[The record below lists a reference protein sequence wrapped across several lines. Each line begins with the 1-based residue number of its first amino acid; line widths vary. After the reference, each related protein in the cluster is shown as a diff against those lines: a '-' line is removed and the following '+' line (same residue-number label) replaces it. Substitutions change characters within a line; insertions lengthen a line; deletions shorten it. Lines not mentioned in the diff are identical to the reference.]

1 MEQCTETAAEL
12 FEAEGVHVT
21 GPGDAQL
28 RRLYWE
34 SVGDQK
40 TFSKKARLTDK
51 QRSSN
56 MSQLFAKIDLD
67 HSKSISFRE
76 FRQYIRTIEKN
87 SSGKLTPL
95 NDAELNHI
103 WADFD
108 TNNDKE
114 ISVAEFKTKLN
125 EYAPVRVFRHWVRG
139 VKSGKE
145 ISIRKRGIPPSMLTA
160 LEADLAQVEQNFL
173 NQFAAK

>member
-1 MEQCTETAAEL
+1 
-12 FEAEGVHVT
+12 
-21 GPGDAQL
+21 
-28 RRLYWE
+28 
-34 SVGDQK
+34 
-40 TFSKKARLTDK
+40 
-51 QRSSN
+51 

-95 NDAELNHI
+95 NDAELNNI

-145 ISIRKRGIPPSMLTA
+145 ISIRKKGVPPSMLAA
-160 LEADLAQVEQNFL
+160 LEADLAQVQQDCGHGRYEIRQRMFE
-173 NQFAAK
+173 FANGRHGFDNIATLEWGENGVKQVQR